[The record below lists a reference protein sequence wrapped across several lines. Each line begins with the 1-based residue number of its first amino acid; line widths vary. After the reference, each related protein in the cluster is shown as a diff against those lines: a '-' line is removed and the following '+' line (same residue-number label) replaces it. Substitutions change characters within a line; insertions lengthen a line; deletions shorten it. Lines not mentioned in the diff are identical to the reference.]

1 MPRVIA
7 AAEKAGALGA
17 FLSGSGSTIAAVTL
31 TRSTQSWRSHV
42 ARGKIDIARTIII
55 TTADNDG
62 AQIKLHQ
69 TSESNFRW
77 VTDLKISNSSP
88 STSFSDAAVDFAPA
102 ILRGILYALSF
113 IYERIVQ
120 LRLYL
125 YRKRIFRERTLGC
138 LVISIGNLTVGG
150 HGQDAD
156 RRKIRA
162 RLASRRTPRRHSQP
176 RLQRACRVPSKRSWL
191 DRLQNKD
198 VDPPRVVSDGKSL
211 LLDSLTAGD
220 EPYMLAH
227 NLKDVIVLVDKD
239 RVKSGLFAIDKW
251 KVDTLLLDDG
261 LQYLHLKHR
270 LDIVL
275 VDRQA
280 PFGNEFLLPRGTLRE
295 PPRNLRRASYIF
307 ITKSTG
313 EPNDAL
319 IERIRRYNRT
329 AEIIECAHKPLY
341 LQNIFTGEQLPLER
355 LRDTFI
361 GSICGIAA
369 PESFEDGLRK
379 LGARIDLAKRYI
391 DHHRY
396 TEAELQSFIN
406 RCIRRDLEMIVTT
419 EKDAV
424 RMPRLAETE

>member
-1 MPRVIA
+1 MGRRL
-7 AAEKAGALGA
+7 ERLEEFG
-17 FLSGSGSTIAAVTL
+17 
-31 TRSTQSWRSHV
+31 
-42 ARGKIDIARTIII
+42 IDVVLERRHGVRA
-55 TTADNDG
+55 
-62 AQIKLHQ
+62 
-69 TSESNFRW
+69 
-77 VTDLKISNSSP
+77 
-88 STSFSDAAVDFAPA
+88 A
-102 ILRGILYALSF
+102 ILRGILYVLSF

-120 LRLYL
+120 LRLYF

-150 HGQDAD
+150 TGKTPVVEKFARALQSGG
-156 RRKIRA
+156 RRVAI
-162 RLASRRTPRRHSQP
+162 LSRGYKSVPR
-176 RLQRACRVPSKRSWL
+176 KRSLL
-191 DRLQNKD
+191 DRLWKNN

-307 ITKSTG
+307 ITKNTG
-313 EPNDAL
+313 QSNDTL
-319 IERIRRYNRT
+319 IARIRRYNRT
-329 AEIIECAHKPLY
+329 AEIIECAHRPLY
-341 LQNIFTGEQLPLER
+341 LQNICSGER
-355 LRDTFI
+355 LTLDRLRGAFI
-361 GSICGIAA
+361 GSICAIAV
-369 PESFEDGLRK
+369 PESFEGALK
-379 LGARIDLAKRYI
+379 NLGANVDLSLRYI
-391 DHHRY
+391 DHHY
-396 TEAELQSFIN
+396 FTESEIRSFIN
-406 RCIRRDLEMIVTT
+406 RCIRRDLTMIITT

-424 RMPRLAETE
+424 RMPRLPETEMKVPIYFMRVEIEILTGRETWEHCVSRICKPQPMLSPERFFA

>member
-1 MPRVIA
+1 MSHWIENLEQFAIDVI
-7 AAEKAGALGA
+7 LGH
-17 FLSGSGSTIAAVTL
+17 
-31 TRSTQSWRSHV
+31 R
-42 ARGKIDIARTIII
+42 RG
-55 TTADNDG
+55 
-62 AQIKLHQ
+62 
-69 TSESNFRW
+69 FR
-77 VTDLKISNSSP
+77 
-88 STSFSDAAVDFAPA
+88 AA
-102 ILRGILYALSF
+102 ILRAILYALSF
-113 IYERIVQ
+113 VYEVVVQ
-120 LRLYL
+120 IRLYL

-150 HGQDAD
+150 TGKTPVVEKFARALQAGG
-156 RRKIRA
+156 RRVAI
-162 RLASRRTPRRHSQP
+162 LSRGYKSVPRPRRG
-176 RLQRACRVPSKRSWL
+176 WL
-191 DRLQNKD
+191 DRLLRKD
-198 VDPPRVVSDGKSL
+198 ADPPRIVSDGKSL

-251 KVDTLLLDDG
+251 KADTLLLDDG
-261 LQYLHLKHR
+261 LQYLRLKHR

-295 PPRNLRRASYIF
+295 PPHNLRRASYIF
-307 ITKSTG
+307 ITKNTG

-319 IERIRRYNRT
+319 IARIRRYNRT

-341 LQNIFTGEQLPLER
+341 LQDLVTGEQLPLQR
-355 LRDTFI
+355 LRDTYI
-361 GSICGIAA
+361 GSLCGIAA

-379 LGARIDLAKRYI
+379 LGAKIELAKRYI

-396 TEAELQSFIN
+396 RETELQSFIN

-424 RMPRLAETE
+424 RMPRLGKIEVPIYFLRVEIEILSGHESWEHCVARICKPQPLLSPERFFA

>member
-1 MPRVIA
+1 VQRWLENLEQFAIDVIL
-7 AAEKAGALGA
+7 ERRH
-17 FLSGSGSTIAAVTL
+17 GSRAT
-31 TRSTQSWRSHV
+31 
-42 ARGKIDIARTIII
+42 
-55 TTADNDG
+55 
-62 AQIKLHQ
+62 
-69 TSESNFRW
+69 
-77 VTDLKISNSSP
+77 
-88 STSFSDAAVDFAPA
+88 
-102 ILRGILYALSF
+102 ILRGILYALSLV
-113 IYERIVQ
+113 YERLVQ

-125 YRKRIFRERTLGC
+125 YRKRLLRERALGC

-150 HGQDAD
+150 TGKTPIVEKFARSLQTGG
-156 RRKIRA
+156 RRVAILSRGYKSVPRKRSLLE
-162 RLASRRTPRRHSQP
+162 RLSRRE
-176 RLQRACRVPSKRSWL
+176 
-191 DRLQNKD
+191 

-227 NLKDVIVLVDKD
+227 NLRDVIVLVDKD
-239 RVKSGLFAIDKW
+239 RVKSGRFAIDKW

-270 LDIVL
+270 LDMVL

-307 ITKSTG
+307 ITKNTG

-319 IERIRRYNRT
+319 VQRIRRYNRT

-341 LQNIFTGEQLPLER
+341 LQNVYTGERLPLER

-361 GSICGIAA
+361 GSLCAIAA
-369 PESFEDGLRK
+369 PESFEGALGK
-379 LGARIDLAKRYI
+379 LGAHVDLAKRYI
-391 DHHRY
+391 DHHY
-396 TEAELQSFIN
+396 FSEAELKRFIA
-406 RCIRRDLEMIVTT
+406 RCIRRDLAMIVTT

-424 RMPRLAETE
+424 RMPRLAEADVKVPVYFLRVEIEILTGHESWEHCVARICKPQPMLTPERFFA